1 VAVNTRGAR
10 RLEGPAK
17 LRGSTRFTQD
27 LKPFGLLHVK
37 LVLSQYP
44 SARIAAI
51 DTAEARAL
59 PGVAAVITG
68 ADLPATS
75 VAGPDKPLAVE
86 KVYYIGQPVA
96 AVLADSEA
104 AALDAASLVSVDYEE
119 LTPVVDPFEAMK
131 DSAPQVLEERAE
143 GFDDVSIHGGGG
155 DAEAEPEQK
164 PRNVSAVARRK
175 WGDVAAGLA
184 AAEAVVEG
192 RYSMPGAHQG
202 FIEAHVVQVAPEG
215 DGVAVWSPTQGHRFL
230 RDELAKLLQLPTS
243 AVRVISMPVGGGFG
257 GKVVLLEPL
266 CALLALH
273 VRRPVQLALTR
284 SEEFQVG
291 RPAPASYTDL
301 KLGAKRDGTLTALEV
316 RMVWDNGAAT
326 GWHADFAGQ
335 LFTRTY
341 QLPAYSYT
349 GYEVS
354 TNKTPVDAYRAPAGT
369 QVFFALEAAI
379 DELAAKIGMDPIQLR
394 LKNARRE
401 GERLEDGSRAP
412 IGIAQVLEEAARH
425 PLYTAPRE
433 PGTGLGVALGMWPG
447 AHGPAAALCRVEP
460 DGSLTIQIGSVDISG
475 SATGLALVAAAAFGV
490 PVERIAVELGDSST
504 APQAPVSGGSAIT
517 YSVGPAVHAA
527 AIDARRQLFDAAAEQ
542 LEAAPEDLEVADGSV
557 RVKGVPDRTV
567 PIGELAMGGETHPPL
582 LGHGR
587 VRVARASPAFTVHIC
602 RVRVDRET
610 GSLRVIGYA
619 AIQDVGHAV
628 NPPEIVGQIQG
639 GATQGLGRALGEQLF
654 YDPAGQLRT
663 GSFLDYELP
672 TVDQVPEIAVQIVE
686 VPSGVEPL
694 GARPVGEPP
703 AVPGPAAVVN
713 AVASA
718 TGVRIRQLP
727 IAADQLL
734 S

>member
-1 VAVNTRGAR
+1 
-10 RLEGPAK
+10 
-17 LRGSTRFTQD
+17 Q
-27 LKPFGLLHVK
+27 
-37 LVLSQYP
+37 
-44 SARIAAI
+44 
-51 DTAEARAL
+51 
-59 PGVAAVITG
+59 
-68 ADLPATS
+68 
-75 VAGPDKPLAVE
+75 
-86 KVYYIGQPVA
+86 
-96 AVLADSEA
+96 SEA
-104 AALDAASLVSVDYEE
+104 PAADGAALVAVDYEE
-119 LTPVVDPFEAMK
+119 LLAVTDPYEAMQEA
-131 DSAPQVLEERAE
+131 APKVLEERAE
-143 GFDDVSIHGGGG
+143 GFDDVSIHGGG
-155 DAEAEPEQK
+155 DAETEPQAR
-164 PRNVSAVARRK
+164 PNNVSSVANQGR
-175 WGDVAAGLA
+175 GDVAAGLA
-184 AAEAVVEG
+184 EAEVLVEG
-192 RYSMPGAHQG
+192 RYLMPGAHQG
-202 FIEAHVVQVAPEG
+202 FIETHVTVAAPEPG
-215 DGVAVWSPTQGHRFL
+215 GAIAIWSPTQGHRFV
-230 RDELAKLLQLPTS
+230 RDEVAKVLQVPTGK
-243 AVRVISMPVGGGFG
+243 VRVVSMPVGGGFG

-266 CALLALH
+266 AALLAKRLGS
-273 VRRPVQLALTR
+273 PVQLALTR

-517 YSVGPAVHAA
+517 YRVGPAVHGA
-527 AIDARRQLFDAAAEQ
+527 
-542 LEAAPEDLEVADGSV
+542 
-557 RVKGVPDRTV
+557 
-567 PIGELAMGGETHPPL
+567 
-582 LGHGR
+582 
-587 VRVARASPAFTVHIC
+587 
-602 RVRVDRET
+602 
-610 GSLRVIGYA
+610 
-619 AIQDVGHAV
+619 
-628 NPPEIVGQIQG
+628 EIVGQIQG

-727 IAADQLL
+727 
-734 S
+734 